1 MCASLARRRA
11 RNKHKSEHPPCVMVE
26 QPTSRTSIVW
36 FLLQLCVLLCC
47 LALLFLLFRL
57 DVLDSPP
64 LQIGVLNGTLRRH
77 LIGQDVAIERTVG
90 SVAHYLG
97 MADFSTPLVLI
108 FVGCSG
114 CGKTLAISVMA
125 KQYPYAQTMVAS
137 HKQMLVDKLHLSSHV
152 LNLIAVDD
160 LELED
165 ESVCRQLQA
174 VLALWPT
181 MKRPLI
187 LILSLVTGASVA
199 RDFVLEGLTSGRQ
212 PDISEL
218 VGAYR
223 EVLPDWLQ
231 DAQIV
236 PFLPMTRDS
245 VRECVRREVSRHEQ
259 LRDYRKAGAL
269 DEKVE
274 QIMEELAFFPPEN
287 PIFSETGCKQ
297 VSIKFALNSV

>member
-1 MCASLARRRA
+1 MVKKRCEEEPKQNRSRRRA

-64 LQIGVLNGTLRRH
+64 LQIGVLNGTFRRH

-274 QIMEELAFFPPEN
+274 QI
-287 PIFSETGCKQ
+287 FSP
-297 VSIKFALNSV
+297 S